1 MDTIKFIVDVNIEKV
16 IVDLLLENGYN
27 VKWIPDYDCEI
38 LDADLLKMANTEKRI
53 LVTNDKDFG
62 ELTFLQKK
70 LSTGIILI
78 RVKGQKPQNKIKV
91 MKKLLQNYSD
101 KLLHH
106 FVVVTKEKIRIIPME
121 GIK

>member
-1 MDTIKFIVDVNIEKV
+1 MDTIKFIADVNIEKV

-38 LDADLLKMANTEKRI
+38 FDADLLDMAITEKRI

-78 RVKGQKPQNKIKV
+78 RVKGQRPQDKIKV
-91 MKKLLQNYSD
+91 MKKLLKNYSD

-106 FVVVTKEKIRIIPME
+106 FVVITKKKIRIIPME
-121 GIK
+121 GVK